1 MEVEIIF
8 LYFFVPLFFILLV
21 LVLSKIIF
29 FSKSKSK
36 VILAEIEK
44 IEPIFIKENKFLEP
58 YLSILCKFNVKK
70 KEYKNLH
77 RIPFSELL
85 QLQGDMEL
93 YFNKDIELPVL
104 RVQQEYYIG
113 SESIEHKLLQI
124 LSFLPI
130 RYLIFD
136 PKRSFV
142 LPLNKKYF
150 LSKK

>member
-1 MEVEIIF
+1 MEIEIIF
-8 LYFFVPLFFILLV
+8 LYFFVPLFCILFL
-21 LVLSKIIF
+21 LFLIKILF
-29 FSKSKSK
+29 FSKTKSK
-36 VILAEIEK
+36 VTLAEIEK
-44 IEPIFIKENKFLEP
+44 MEPIFIKENKFLEP
-58 YLSILCKFNVKK
+58 YLNIFCKFYVKK
-70 KEYKNLH
+70 KEYKTLH

-85 QLQGDMEL
+85 QIQGDMEL

-113 SESIEHKLLQI
+113 AESIEHKLLQI

-130 RYLIFD
+130 RYLISD